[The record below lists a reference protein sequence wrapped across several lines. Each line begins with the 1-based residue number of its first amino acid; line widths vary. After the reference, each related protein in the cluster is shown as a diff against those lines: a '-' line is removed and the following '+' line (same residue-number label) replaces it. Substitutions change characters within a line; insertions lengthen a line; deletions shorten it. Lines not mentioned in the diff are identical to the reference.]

1 MIYSRIDLQ
10 THAGSALDNP
20 VTLTSDLLTSRSMHA
35 CHWPDMEYMSKDFV
49 ADSSG
54 RIMFRTRT
62 ERQTDK
68 QTKFQYDW

>member
-1 MIYSRIDLQ
+1 
-10 THAGSALDNP
+10 
-20 VTLTSDLLTSRSMHA
+20 
-35 CHWPDMEYMSKDFV
+35 MEYMSKDFV

-68 QTKFQYDW
+68 QTKFQYDWWSMYGKRELKLTLYELQYMLAGRYSSSDG